1 MLLLKVMCLCQFI
14 NMACTVYSHRTCC
27 IWLLL
32 GGIASITLLLG
43 FKSILYYVN
52 SNNFGKVHNTIIIA
66 QTTTVSE
73 SEPTD
78 STTLSP
84 TSNLDI
90 SKRTIIIDNHETL
103 EMSFSA
109 AVTEGFHHILPRA
122 AYFDKRH
129 RDRHN
134 NATVILVHLTRT
146 AKVVACKVNDYITK
160 AVEVKQL
167 SLNSWLRQKFKDCTH
182 DNVLVV
188 CYDTPGL
195 NNSKVSIVY
204 KDPKNESLFIS
215 VESEHNL
222 LVPKERKSPTSNS
235 TMVCTTVFDTP
246 PHFGAWIRYQKSLG
260 VDMVHINAHE
270 SFLSSKSFNDT
281 FFLESLKNG
290 FIQLQVWKE
299 HLPPGSLFYHSQA
312 LFYQDCLY
320 RYLGVYDY
328 CMCADTDDF
337 LVFRDKKVSD
347 IHSLVRKVFV
357 NKRILGKQLMNSVFL
372 QWIRYI
378 EPSKG
383 FDLPEEKIKD
393 GNLMRY
399 ISAKNGKNEGKFRTK
414 SIYRLSVMAELGIH
428 ESKIFV
434 SETKYKWKFFYGVP
448 EAVAFVAHIKPH
460 PRTED
465 RPLVYC
471 SDV

>member
-1 MLLLKVMCLCQFI
+1 MQI
-14 NMACTVYSHRTCC
+14 
-27 IWLLL
+27 
-32 GGIASITLLLG
+32 
-43 FKSILYYVN
+43 
-52 SNNFGKVHNTIIIA
+52 
-66 QTTTVSE
+66 TTVSE
-73 SEPTD
+73 SEPID
-78 STTLSP
+78 STALSP
-84 TSNLDI
+84 TSNLI
-90 SKRTIIIDNHETL
+90 NSRTIIDNHETL
-103 EMSFSA
+103 EMTFSA

-129 RDRHN
+129 RGRHK

-146 AKVVACKVNDYITK
+146 AKLVACKVNDYLTK

-167 SLNSWLRQKFKDCTH
+167 SLNSWLHQKFKDCTH

-188 CYDTPGL
+188 CHDTPDL

-204 KDPKNESLFIS
+204 KDPENESLFIS

-222 LVPKERKSPTSNS
+222 LVPKERKSPTL
-235 TMVCTTVFDTP
+235 TAMVCTTVFDTP
-246 PHFGAWIRYQKSLG
+246 SHFGAWIRYQKTLG

-299 HLPPGSLFYHSQA
+299 YLPPGSVFYHSQA

-337 LVFRDKKVSD
+337 LVLRDKKDPD
-347 IHSLVRKVFV
+347 IHSLIKKVFV
-357 NKRILGKQLMNSVFL
+357 NEQKQLMNSVIL

-383 FDLPEEKIKD
+383 FDPPEEEIKD
-393 GNLMRY
+393 GNLMQY
-399 ISAKNGKNEGKFRTK
+399 ISAMNGKNEGKFRTK

-428 ESKIFV
+428 QSTIIVLEIKN
-434 SETKYKWKFFYGVP
+434 KWKFFYRVP
-448 EAVAFVAHIKPH
+448 EAMAFVAHIRTH

-465 RPLVYC
+465 RHLVFC